1 MKKIFLLILV
11 LLPTG
16 VGGQALRCTYAYK
29 HFVDET
35 KSMAAF
41 DPWMTL
47 DVQGTEASFYSKS
60 FYLADSLLKK
70 VTRPDGSMNMDA
82 YAQRKKLPRSA
93 EYEVEEMD
101 YAKGRLREYKRFIT
115 YSFSAEGQLICPE
128 WTFLDVTKDIC
139 GYSCR
144 KITTDFMGRRWEAW
158 YTEEISVSAG
168 PWLLWGAPGLILEA
182 ADSNGLFHFE
192 ATKLEEV
199 PHGRIDVIDSL
210 MDSPLFQ
217 HSSYQTIKELE
228 QSYTHLRR
236 SASAQDQLTGS
247 HTTRIVDA
255 NGHELPIPTSF
266 PYIPLAAER
275 HWK

>member
-1 MKKIFLLILV
+1 MI
-11 LLPTG
+11 
-16 VGGQALRCTYAYK
+16 RCTYAYK
-29 HFVDET
+29 HFSDEG
-35 KSMAAF
+35 KSIALF

-47 DVQGTEASFYSKS
+47 DIQGAEASFYSES

-70 VTRPDGSMNMDA
+70 VSRPDGSMDMDA

-93 EYEVEEMD
+93 EYEIEEMN

-115 YSFSAEGQLICPE
+115 YSFSAEGKLECPE
-128 WTFLDVTKDIC
+128 WTFLDATKVVC
-139 GYSCR
+139 GYPCR
-144 KITTDFMGRRWEAW
+144 KIATEFMGRHWDAW

-182 ADSNGLFHFE
+182 GDSDGLFYFE
-192 ATKLEEV
+192 ATKLAEI
-199 PHGRIDVIDSL
+199 PQGRMNIIDTLIS
-210 MDSPLFQ
+210 SPIFQ
-217 HSSYQTIKELE
+217 HLSYQTIRELE

-247 HTTRIVDA
+247 FTSRIEDA

-266 PYIPLAAER
+266 PYIPLVDENY
-275 HWK
+275 WK